1 MKYQLINIKEVM
13 NEKITI
19 LQLLKYKLIQA
30 KIIYQI

>member
-19 LQLLKYKLIQA
+19 LQLLKYKFIQA